1 MPGFPPVAWR
11 GTQGSSLQVVSGR
24 YRGPVTEWA
33 IPFLRGIF
41 CGGRRSPCVRGSGFG
56 VRSIVFTNAA
66 GGILENLVPGDLV
79 LIADHI
85 NAMFQGPLLRSE
97 SRISEVR
104 FPYDPM
110 LRRVVIGL
118 AAGMD
123 IPVARGTY
131 AAVLGPAYQ
140 IAAEI
145 RALELIGAD
154 VVGMSAVLEV
164 VIARALG
171 IRCLAFSMVVNK
183 ATEFRT
189 PKRSH
194 EGVIEVGRRA
204 GGRLTALLTELIPRL
219 EIGSQSTSAK

>member
-1 MPGFPPVAWR
+1 M
-11 GTQGSSLQVVSGR
+11 
-24 YRGPVTEWA
+24 
-33 IPFLRGIF
+33 
-41 CGGRRSPCVRGSGFG
+41 
-56 VRSIVFTNAA
+56 
-66 GGILENLVPGDLV
+66 
-79 LIADHI
+79 
-85 NAMFQGPLLRSE
+85 
-97 SRISEVR
+97 R

-131 AAVLGPAYQ
+131 GAVLGPAYQ

-154 VVGMSAVLEV
+154 VVGMSAVLKV

-183 ATEFRT
+183 ATGFRT
-189 PKRSH
+189 PKLSH
-194 EGVIEVGRRA
+194 EGVIEVRGW
-204 GGRLTALLTELIPRL
+204 LTALLTELIPRA